1 MTMTE
6 LDIHADDYALT
17 VHTSQDIL
25 ECMKKGKLDS
35 ISVLTNMSCSG
46 ACMELLAKTV
56 PELPFLPAMSVHL
69 DFVEGKCLAGSGE
82 VPLLARKESDYIGL
96 SWGKL
101 FLLSFLPGK
110 RKTAKAQLKKEIR
123 AQIAAGQKE
132 IVRCMKIAEE
142 HGIPCKQKGLRID
155 AHQHAHM
162 IPVVWEA
169 LTEVIEEECY
179 PVEYIRNSKEVL
191 GVFLSDGSLWKT
203 YRPVNFI
210 KNRLLYL
217 LSFKVDRYA
226 KDHAMQRMYLWGLV
240 MSGRMD
246 YDRIVR
252 LYPSMAVKAEKEHR
266 ILEFCIHPGRM
277 LAEEVTKEVD
287 AQAADDFYLSPDR
300 AVEKDAVMRLSD
312 GACALLGRR
321 KNIL

>member
-1 MTMTE
+1 MAIMIE

-17 VHTSQDIL
+17 VHTSRDIL
-25 ECMKKGKLDS
+25 ECMKKGRLDS

-46 ACMELLAKTV
+46 DCMKLLAEAI

-82 VPLLARKESDYIGL
+82 VPLLAKKGSDYVGL
-96 SWGKL
+96 SWGNL
-101 FLLSFLPGK
+101 FLLSFHPGK
-110 RKTAKAQLKKEIR
+110 RKAAKEQLKKEIK

-132 IVRCMKIAEE
+132 IMRCIKIAEE
-142 HGIPCKQKGLRID
+142 HHIPCRQKGLRID

-169 LTEVIEEECY
+169 LTEVIEEERY
-179 PVEYIRNSKEVL
+179 EVEYIRNSKEVL
-191 GVFLSDGSLWKT
+191 GVFLSDISLWKT

-217 LSFKVDRYA
+217 LSWKADRYA
-226 KDHAMQRMYLWGLV
+226 KAHSMKQMYLWGLV

-252 LYPSMAVKAEKEHR
+252 LYPEMAAKAEKEHR

-277 LAEEVTKEVD
+277 LAEEVTEEVD
-287 AQAADDFYLSPDR
+287 GQAVSSFYLNPDR
-300 AVEKDAVMRLSD
+300 AVEKDTVMRLP
-312 GACALLGRR
+312 GFFGRELL
-321 KNIL
+321 

>member
-1 MTMTE
+1 MIE

-25 ECMKKGKLDS
+25 ECMKQGKLDS

-46 ACMELLAKTV
+46 KCMELLAETI
-56 PELPFLPAMSVHL
+56 PELPFLPAMSIHL
-69 DFVEGKCLAGSGE
+69 DFVEGKCLAGSSKA
-82 VPLLARKESDYIGL
+82 PLLAKRGSDYIAL

-101 FLLSFLPGK
+101 FMLSFHPGK
-110 RKTAKAQLKKEIR
+110 RKAAKEQLKREIR
-123 AQIAAGQKE
+123 EQIAAGQKE
-132 IVRCMKIAEE
+132 ISRCLKIAEE
-142 HGIPCKQKGLRID
+142 YHIPCKQKGLRID

-169 LTEVIEEECY
+169 LTEVIEEERY
-179 PVEYIRNSKEVL
+179 TVEYIRNSKEVL
-191 GVFLSDGSLWKT
+191 GVFLSKSSLWKT
-203 YRPVNFI
+203 YRPINLV

-217 LSFKVDRYA
+217 LSFKADRYA
-226 KDHAMQRMYLWGLV
+226 EKHSMRPMYLWGLV

-252 LYPSMAVKAEKEHR
+252 LYPAMAAKAEKDHR
-266 ILEFCIHPGRM
+266 ILEFCIHPGQM
-277 LAEEVTKEVD
+277 LAEEATKEVD
-287 AQAADDFYLSPDR
+287 GQAVSSFYRSPDR

-312 GACALLGRR
+312 FFT
-321 KNIL
+321 K